1 VNSVPT
7 VEVQRV
13 LDDRSRAIRGELAAL
28 RIGIA
33 RVDIGR
39 LDDVIADRR
48 IIVADRLALGG
59 KPREHRRRRR
69 RAAQRQIESDQH
81 PCPPR
86 LSSSSFIANVVGP
99 VYPRYFLLPTNAAR
113 EPNKFRAR
121 RQGE

>member
-33 RVDIGR
+33 RADIGR

-59 KPREHRRRRR
+59 KAREHRRRRR

-81 PCPPR
+81 PCPPQ
-86 LSSSSFIANVVGP
+86 FANVVGP
-99 VYPRYFLLPTNAAR
+99 VYPRYFPLPTNAAR

-121 RQGE
+121 RQGERCRSP